1 MVARLFMI
9 MLFLLLVFCSLEAQN
24 APMLQVGDRA
34 PDFSLPYATKDS
46 IARTPLNLSSLVGKS
61 AIVLAFYPADWS
73 GGCTKEVCTLRD
85 DFGNIQS
92 LNADILA
99 ISGDYVYSHHEWAK
113 HHNLPFKLVSDHNH
127 EVAKAY
133 YSYNEKS
140 LMNKRT
146 VVVIDTRGA
155 IAYMDLEY
163 SVRDDAD
170 FQQLKSA
177 LAKLR

>member
-1 MVARLFMI
+1 MAVRLFLT
-9 MLFLLLVFCSLEAQN
+9 MLFLVLVSCPVEAQN

-46 IARTPLNLSSLVGKS
+46 IARTPLNLSSLIGKS

-73 GGCTKEVCTLRD
+73 SGCTKEVCTMRD

-113 HHNLPFKLVSDHNH
+113 HHNLPFKLVADHNH

-146 VVVIDTRGA
+146 VVVVDMHGA